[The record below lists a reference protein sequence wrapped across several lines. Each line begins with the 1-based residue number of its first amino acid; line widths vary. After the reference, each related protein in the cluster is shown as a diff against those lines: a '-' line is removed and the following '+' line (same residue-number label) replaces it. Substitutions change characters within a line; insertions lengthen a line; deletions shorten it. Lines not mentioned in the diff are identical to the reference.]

1 MGAEPNWKIRPALGW
16 ESRCLGAG
24 SGPAVV
30 TPMSGQWHLPAQP
43 RETPL
48 AKGVPKARLGITTLP
63 QPAEAACLGGEG
75 CRQGSPCPHSSQT
88 PSCQCWAADRQKAAE
103 SLPALWAPLH
113 QDLALCGCPSPCQGA
128 AEMVFSRV
136 LVLIPQAPQA
146 SVFPATTRSLFPI
159 TSSLTLAALS
169 AALERPPPPPTSLVK
184 YQHLC

>member
-63 QPAEAACLGGEG
+63 QPAEAACLGGRAVG
-75 CRQGSPCPHSSQT
+75 RDPLAHTAPKHPPASAGRLTDRKLQKACPHFGLPSTRTWPFVGAPAHAKGPQRWFLAEYWCSSLKPRKPRFSQ
-88 PSCQCWAADRQKAAE
+88 PPPGHCS
-103 SLPALWAPLH
+103 
-113 QDLALCGCPSPCQGA
+113 PSPAVSLWQP
-128 AEMVFSRV
+128 
-136 LVLIPQAPQA
+136 LVLLWRDHHPHQ
-146 SVFPATTRSLFPI
+146 
-159 TSSLTLAALS
+159 
-169 AALERPPPPPTSLVK
+169 PPW
-184 YQHLC
+184 